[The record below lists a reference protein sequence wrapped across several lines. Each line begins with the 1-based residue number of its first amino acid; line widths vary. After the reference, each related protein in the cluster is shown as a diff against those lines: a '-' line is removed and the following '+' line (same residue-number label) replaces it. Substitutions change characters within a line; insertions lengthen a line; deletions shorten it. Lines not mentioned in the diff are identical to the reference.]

1 MSELALAE
9 PTFTSIARSLRVF
22 WAMPPRSRFPSASG
36 LGYAN
41 TLFIATVMAELDAAA
56 EADLTVLLVE
66 EPEAH
71 LHPQLQT
78 LLLRYLQQRARAS
91 RRRPPGDPAQPA
103 GHLQVV
109 VTTHSPFYRPRPAWR
124 IWWSSPGARASCPT
138 AGRHG
143 PCPFPGCS

>member
-1 MSELALAE
+1 MLLGNAAGQPIPLA
-9 PTFTSIARSLRVF
+9 
-22 WAMPPRSRFPSASG
+22 ASG

-78 LLLRYLQQRARAS
+78 LLLR
-91 RRRPPGDPAQPA
+91 
-103 GHLQVV
+103 
-109 VTTHSPFYRPRPAWR
+109 
-124 IWWSSPGARASCPT
+124 
-138 AGRHG
+138 
-143 PCPFPGCS
+143 